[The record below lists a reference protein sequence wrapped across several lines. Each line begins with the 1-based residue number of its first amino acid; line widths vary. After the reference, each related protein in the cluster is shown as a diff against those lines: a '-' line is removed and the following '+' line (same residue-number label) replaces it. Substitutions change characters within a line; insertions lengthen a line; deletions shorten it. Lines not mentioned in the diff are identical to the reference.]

1 MKIRELMSEEDI
13 LFDLPCSD
21 KNEVIKALTEN
32 LAAHGHLV
40 SAQECLEDVLKREAE
55 ISTGLVGGIAIP
67 HTRSRAVKES
77 RVSIGRLTD
86 VIPWETIDG
95 SAVQVVILITV
106 PESCQ
111 GEHLKI
117 LAALAERLMEEGVC
131 EELHTITEKHKII
144 ELLEG

>member
-1 MKIRELMSEEDI
+1 MKISELMSEEDI

-77 RVSIGRLTD
+77 RVSIGRLTN

-95 SAVQVVILITV
+95 SAVQVVNPDYRTGVLSGGTSENSGGSGGAADGRGGV
-106 PESCQ
+106 RGTAHHN
-111 GEHLKI
+111 GE
-117 LAALAERLMEEGVC
+117 
-131 EELHTITEKHKII
+131 T
-144 ELLEG
+144 